1 MRYTPSPVPNETQR
15 VAEFLRRELQRISGA
30 FVEDAPVVQ
39 YRTRFADASLSAGV
53 SANWKVA
60 AGNVIRL
67 SASTT
72 LTLTGLLLADPV
84 ACRELVLMNVGTG
97 VVVLLSENAASSASS
112 RFALPATWQLSAN
125 AAAVLWYDP
134 VSFRFRGVSRT

>member
-1 MRYTPSPVPNETQR
+1 MRYTPSPVPHEAQR
-15 VAEFLRRELQRISGA
+15 IAEFLRRELQRISGA
-30 FVEDAPVVQ
+30 FIEDTPVVQ

-72 LTLTGLLLADPV
+72 LTLTGL
-84 ACRELVLMNVGTG
+84 VLMNVGTG

-112 RFALPATWQLSAN
+112 RFALPTTWQLSAN